1 MALEATLGAQLFDR
15 TAGGVVPT
23 SFGEK
28 LLARASVIL
37 AESAE
42 LKREMDAMLGLES
55 GSLDVSMGHYPLE
68 ILGPEAG
75 AALITRHPGLQ
86 LRLRSGDWREVTT
99 RILQRESELGIAE
112 ISDAAADDR
121 LEVEP
126 LSRHR
131 IYLYC
136 RSGHPLTRGN
146 DPIRFRD
153 LLTYPWATSRVPRR
167 IAGAFAGDDLRAGQT
182 DPASGDFVPA
192 VEVEV
197 SLASR
202 RLVANCDAIAG
213 ELLVQIERELD
224 AGLLS
229 LVPFQQDWMRLN
241 YGFITLRGRTL
252 SPAARSFMEEIRQL
266 DRQVAAKEQ
275 TLRARFVTGF

>member
-1 MALEATLGAQLFDR
+1 LEITLGAQLFDR
-15 TAGGVVPT
+15 TADGVIPT
-23 SFGEK
+23 PFGES
-28 LLARASVIL
+28 LLARASVIIG
-37 AESAE
+37 ETVE
-42 LKREMDAMLGLES
+42 LKREIDAMLGLES
-55 GSLDVSMGHYPLE
+55 GYLDVSMGHYPLE

-75 AALITRHPGLQ
+75 AALITGHPGLQ
-86 LRLRSGDWREVTT
+86 LRLRSGDWREVTS
-99 RILQRESELGIAE
+99 RVLGRESELGIAE
-112 ISDAAADDR
+112 ISEAATDDR
-121 LEVEP
+121 LVVEP

-136 RSGHPLTRGN
+136 RSGHPLTGKKR
-146 DPIRFRD
+146 IRFRD
-153 LLTYPWATSRVPRR
+153 LLTYPWATSRVPKR

-202 RLVANCDAIAG
+202 RLVANSDAIAG
-213 ELLVQIERELD
+213 ELLIQIERELE
-224 AGLLS
+224 AGILA

-252 SPAARSFMEEIRQL
+252 SPVARQFMDEVREL
-266 DRQVAAKEQ
+266 DRQVAARELE
-275 TLRARFVTGF
+275 LRRRFAPEL

>member
-1 MALEATLGAQLFDR
+1 LFDR
-15 TAGGVVPT
+15 TADGVIPT
-23 SFGEK
+23 PFGES
-28 LLARASVIL
+28 LLARASVIIG
-37 AESAE
+37 ETVE
-42 LKREMDAMLGLES
+42 LKREIDAMLGLES
-55 GSLDVSMGHYPLE
+55 GYLDVSMGHYPLE

-75 AALITRHPGLQ
+75 AALITGHPGLQ

-99 RILQRESELGIAE
+99 RILKRESELGIAE
-112 ISDAAADDR
+112 ISEAAADDR
-121 LEVEP
+121 LVVEP

-131 IYLYC
+131 FYLYC
-136 RSGHPLTRGN
+136 RSGHPLTMRSV
-146 DPIRFRD
+146 PIRFRD
-153 LLTYPWATSRVPRR
+153 LLTYPWATSRVPKR

-202 RLVANCDAIAG
+202 RLVANSDAIAG
-213 ELLVQIERELD
+213 ELLVQIKRELE
-224 AGLLS
+224 AGILA

-252 SPAARSFMEEIRQL
+252 SPVARQFMDEVREL
-266 DRQVAAKEQ
+266 DRQVAARELE
-275 TLRARFVTGF
+275 LRRRFAPEH